1 MILSFH
7 PVFEGDVNI
16 ICAGRDPDS
25 NDLTAIKEA
34 RAVILP
40 QGCRKSL
47 YIMAAENCP
56 HVFPDYRARFDFPG
70 KTGQLELFKKT
81 GVPYPKTQSFRDILS
96 FKHQY
101 PDTSSLSETV
111 PFPLVF
117 KFDWGGEG
125 DAVFLIQSASELEDM
140 LLKTERLEASGQS
153 GFMIQ
158 EYINTLPEI
167 LRVAVIGGTYISYW
181 RINKDPDIFKAN
193 LAHNGIIDEEKHPDI
208 QLKAVS
214 MAKDFCK
221 KTGINLAGF
230 DFIRNTGPSKP
241 GLLFLEINYFFG
253 RKGLGGSLRYYDL
266 LTDEIRKWIVNLPD
280 G

>member
-7 PVFEGDVNI
+7 PIFEGDLNI

-25 NDLTAIKEA
+25 NDLKTIKKA

-47 YIMAAENCP
+47 YVMAAGNCP
-56 HVFPDYRARFDFPG
+56 HVFPDYRARFEFPG

-101 PDTSSLSETV
+101 PDPSALSKTF

-125 DAVFLIQSASELEDM
+125 DAVFLIQSASELEHV
-140 LLKTERLEASGQS
+140 LLKTARFEASGQK
-153 GFMIQ
+153 GFMVQ
-158 EYINTLPEI
+158 EYIDTSPEI
-167 LRVAVIGGTYISYW
+167 LRVAVIGGTYTSYW
-181 RINKDPDIFKAN
+181 RINEDPAIFTAN
-193 LAHNGIIDEEKHPDI
+193 LSHNGIVDQDKHPGI
-208 QLKAVS
+208 QNKAVS

-230 DFIRNTGPSKP
+230 DFICNTNPLNRMP
-241 GLLFLEINYFFG
+241 LFLEINYFFG

-266 LTDEIRKWIVNLPD
+266 LTAEIRKWIVNLPD